1 MIKKVQYN
9 QYQLGN
15 DKAIVASAVYNVSSY
30 YDGIYTKFLSGQSWD
45 TIQDTFKMALPQSAW
60 SVPDFITASDNSAAL
75 ISAWSANGQSAIF
88 ATQYDTASA
97 EIVSAAFP
105 QLSASGRSTYVDGI
119 PQQA

>member
-1 MIKKVQYN
+1 MIKKVQYS

-60 SVPDFITASDNSAAL
+60 SVPDFIANNSTIA
-75 ISAWSANGQSAIF
+75 SAWSANDQSAIF